1 MQAHTYNSFHL
12 RETPL
17 IWPRIY
23 CNPSNTNKCD
33 TESVPSWKG
42 RTRISMS
49 TRVRIEN
56 LTKSYG
62 KVYALDN
69 FSLEVDPGEFM
80 VLLGPSGCG
89 KTTAVRCIAGLS
101 DPSSGTIH
109 IGDQLVNGLPP
120 RDRDIAMVFQNYA
133 LYPHMSVYDNIAF
146 PLKMRKESKG
156 NIHEKVE
163 KISKLLEISQ
173 LIDRKPKEL
182 SGGQMQRVA
191 LGRALVRE
199 PRVFLMDEP
208 LSNLDA
214 KMRAYMRTE
223 IKKLQRKVGIT
234 TIYITHDQ
242 IEAMSMADR
251 IAIMDHGLIQQVGTP
266 QEVYSKPSNTF
277 VAGFIGSP
285 PMNFLECEVSSS
297 NSHLLFEISGSLIR
311 SESDALRNVF
321 DQLYGKEESPTKLTL
336 GIRPRDINIGSDQLH
351 SDLTIECILSF
362 VEMLGDDTV
371 LEVNIGKNSM
381 KVLTSS
387 MTTDTHQN
395 LSVGQRVLIGISHEK
410 LHFFNSQTGIRR
422 EGK

>member
-1 MQAHTYNSFHL
+1 
-12 RETPL
+12 
-17 IWPRIY
+17 
-23 CNPSNTNKCD
+23 
-33 TESVPSWKG
+33 
-42 RTRISMS
+42 MS
-49 TRVRIEN
+49 TSVRIEN
-56 LTKSYG
+56 LTKNYG
-62 KVYALDN
+62 KVNALDN

-146 PLKMRKESKG
+146 PLKMRKETKR
-156 NIHEKVE
+156 NIQEKVE

-199 PRVFLMDEP
+199 PKVFLMDEP

-251 IAIMDHGLIQQVGTP
+251 IAIMEHGLIQQVGTP
-266 QEVYSKPSNTF
+266 QEVYSEPSNTF

-285 PMNFLECEVSSS
+285 PMNFLECEVSRS
-297 NSHLLFEISGSLIR
+297 NSHLVIEISGSLIK
-311 SESDALRNVF
+311 SESDALRNDF
-321 DQLYGKEESPTKLTL
+321 DRLYRKEQTRVKVTL
-336 GIRPRDINIGSDQLH
+336 GIRPRDITIGSDRLH
-351 SDLTIECILSF
+351 SDLTMECVLSF
-362 VEMLGDDTV
+362 VEMLGDETV

-387 MTTDTHQN
+387 TMTDTHQSF
-395 LSVGQRVLIGISHEK
+395 SVGQHVLIGISHEK
-410 LHFFNSQTGIRR
+410 LHFFNSQTGIRMG
-422 EGK
+422 ELK